1 MDVSVFARGF
11 GLGFSIAAV
20 LGPIGVLCLRRS
32 LVSGFGLAFIS
43 GLGAATADA
52 TYAAVAAF
60 GISAVATLLVDQ
72 RFWFRLVGGAF
83 LVYLGQAAL
92 RSRVSI
98 DGDVLPESGR
108 RGRAGEDPGEGALV
122 VSRGGAE
129 ASGAGPML
137 SGSAEAS
144 AVDRMASGGIEA
156 SAAGRMPS
164 GSAEVSAAGRKLSG
178 GFEASAAGRL
188 LMAYGSTLGLTLSN
202 PMTILSFGAIFAG
215 LGIRALEAGSPAASL
230 ALVAGVFSGSAAWW
244 FVLAS
249 AGARLRRWVTSRRLR
264 WVNIASGLVIVA
276 FGAQSLVAALTAGAA

>member
-60 GISAVATLLVDQ
+60 GVSAVATLLVDQ

-98 DGDVLPESGR
+98 DGDVLPASGR
-108 RGRAGEDPGEGALV
+108 RGRAGEDQGGGALV
-122 VSRGGAE
+122 VSGGGAPP
-129 ASGAGPML
+129 GAGQTP
-137 SGSAEAS
+137 SS
-144 AVDRMASGGIEA
+144 GIET
-156 SAAGRMPS
+156 SAAGRM
-164 GSAEVSAAGRKLSG
+164 AV
-178 GFEASAAGRL
+178 
-188 LMAYGSTLGLTLSN
+188 AYGSTLGLTLSN